1 MKTINVSRLWEGI
14 PAYYILSIL
23 LGRELSPLRRH
34 MEIQEI
40 RFEKEVRFRLVLL
53 ETGEETEIVYSPIP
67 HFTENIQEYFSNPKN
82 LLIFTHKLLD
92 RVIQY
97 RKVIGDIQ
105 SQYFERG
112 RKRKYLDKYIKS
124 YPLGIYVKPT
134 IERIIGELNAQPP
147 LIMWILE
154 CIRENFPLEE
164 KEIQFKT
171 SDGEERVLLEDPQIS
186 DFPSIFAH
194 RAASPYSPMSF
205 PPLPFYFDKKREKFI
220 NETYIRLCIYHRKSV
235 HSLFLQGDSVMDILG
250 NIAGRILRFINEY
263 ILIEPENLFNM
274 TLEEAYY
281 SSWNITKEMRPVISY
296 VSLAEDIIIRH
307 LKTEKSDLIAYG
319 IEGSKYL
326 KETTVREYL
335 NEFYRELKS

>member
-23 LGRELSPLRRH
+23 RHELPPLQRH

-40 RFEKEVRFRLVLL
+40 RFEKEVKLRLVLL
-53 ETGEETEIVYSPIP
+53 ETGEEIETAYSPIP
-67 HFTENIQEYFSNPKN
+67 HFTENIQKYFSNPKN
-82 LLIFTHKLLD
+82 LLIFTHRLLD

-124 YPLGIYVKPT
+124 HPLGIHVKPT
-134 IERIIGELNAQPP
+134 IDRIIGDLHAQPP
-147 LIMWILE
+147 LIIWILE
-154 CIRENFPLEE
+154 SIRENFPLEE

-186 DFPSIFAH
+186 DFPRIFAH
-194 RAASPYSPMSF
+194 RITSPYFPVSF
-205 PPLPFYFDKKREKFI
+205 PSVPFYMDKQKEKLI
-220 NETYIRLCIYHRKSV
+220 SEISVRNCIYQKEPV
-235 HSLFLQGDSVMDILG
+235 HSLFLQGDSILDVFSG
-250 NIAGRILRFINEY
+250 IASRILRFINEY

-281 SSWNITKEMRPVISY
+281 SSWNITKGVRSVISY
-296 VSLAEDIIIRH
+296 GNLAEDIILWH

-319 IEGSKYL
+319 VEGSKYL

-335 NEFYRELKS
+335 NQFYRELKS

>member
-23 LGRELSPLRRH
+23 GRELSPLQRH

-53 ETGEETEIVYSPIP
+53 ETGEEIEIVYSPIP

-124 YPLGIYVKPT
+124 HPLGIHVKPT
-134 IERIIGELNAQPP
+134 IERIIGELHVQPP

-164 KEIQFKT
+164 KEIQFET
-171 SDGEERVLLEDPQIS
+171 SDGERRIFLEDPQIS
-186 DFPSIFAH
+186 DFPRIFAH
-194 RAASPYSPMSF
+194 QVTSPYFPVSF
-205 PPLPFYFDKKREKFI
+205 PSVPFYIDKHREKLI
-220 NETYIRLCIYHRKSV
+220 SEVSVRNCIYQNKPV
-235 HSLFLQGDSVMDILG
+235 HSLFLQGDSLLDVYSD
-250 NIAGRILRFINEY
+250 IAGRILRFINEY

-296 VSLAEDIIIRH
+296 VNLAEDIIIRH

-319 IEGSKYL
+319 VEGSKYL

-335 NEFYRELKS
+335 NQFYHELKS